1 MDRGAWRAT
10 VHGVTKS
17 CKRLERFSMHI
28 RWEEAQGLWGSLREQ
43 AEELSEPRLCSL
55 DLSSLH
61 LQLLPE
67 FKSYLLSTAKKD
79 LSNGGR
85 GIGNLVE
92 SQLINPLA
100 NVLVSTEWQAG
111 DSIVIENGPAHDKED
126 FSYHFSRE

>member
-61 LQLLPE
+61 LQLRPL
-67 FKSYLLSTAKKD
+67 TAASD
-79 LSNGGR
+79 VFRTL
-85 GIGNLVE
+85 
-92 SQLINPLA
+92 NPVGTGTLGTI
-100 NVLVSTEWQAG
+100 SC
-111 DSIVIENGPAHDKED
+111 PAPPPPTP
-126 FSYHFSRE
+126 SCCI

>member
-61 LQLLPE
+61 LQLLPLTAASD
-67 FKSYLLSTAKKD
+67 FFRNLNPVGTGTLGTISCPAPPPPHPQLLHLKCGSSLD
-79 LSNGGR
+79 L
-85 GIGNLVE
+85 L
-92 SQLINPLA
+92 
-100 NVLVSTEWQAG
+100 
-111 DSIVIENGPAHDKED
+111 
-126 FSYHFSRE
+126 Y